1 MKTKN
6 VFCLLFVAFLLLK
19 GTCVYATPW
28 NGATTAPG
36 LLGTTYTVT
45 TAEQLAWVA
54 QQSQTDDFAGY
65 TIRLEEDIDLGGAQ
79 ETPPSWTPIGNAAH
93 PFMGELDGNNHVIY
107 NLYILNSFPSG
118 AGLFAETG
126 VSAVI
131 HHTGLAQGQI
141 MTDATSNV
149 GGFIGINRGY
159 LHHCFNM
166 AQIIAHNGDNVG
178 GLTGTN
184 YGQIAYSYNTG
195 IITDANNHVG
205 GLAGVNKA
213 SAVLNEC
220 YNTGYCKG
228 SDHAGALFGL
238 NEAPASQ
245 LTRVYFDQQVTRT
258 YVTGYGVNDVLDNT
272 LYAVEKTGTFT
283 SKNNP
288 FNQLPEW
295 NIIRDGYYRYPRLQ
309 CFGDHEAA
317 LVSVNCIL
325 LDADNLPVERAE
337 GVGAPKE
344 GNAPRKQFALSG
356 ASGSVW
362 FSPSDE
368 VIHIRSNSTAEVV
381 RPCGNQEVIL
391 TVTEGSTT
399 KQIYTI
405 VKGYE
410 KFDAGRM
417 EGVKTA
423 CWREETK
430 LISANHD
437 GKEPLGGKDD
447 EQGGVYGY
455 QYMIIRDTVVY
466 DEHMNPVSYTPM
478 DTFYMEHEPYSNWNM
493 PTDVS
498 GTYAFRR
505 YTHDYQC
512 KTDWTESPG
521 RVYMTVLGDFDAGKL
536 YDKPDTLYGV
546 LPITFTIESER
557 DASGGAGIFSY
568 LWKMKTEKETK
579 NPLYID
585 GMPVNTASF
594 NFTFEQPGTY
604 VFTRRASDAMCST
617 SPIESETPHT
627 VVVYEAIDPGTVDSF
642 AMTLCNPKYY
652 GSIEEKSPVSGG
664 NGNYIYRWTCNG
676 EAMLHSD
683 TVSLPLNDFVMTNG
697 SRYVFRRQVKDDS
710 GLMDWLTSEGAVTLF
725 ADGLSDSCMAV
736 CSQKKTV
743 NVTVCMS
750 DLPYTDTYT
759 FIDGHAETY
768 TLSEDNETVVMH
780 DHTID
785 GCPMEVSIVC
795 QASAV
800 PVVDIQPVVDL
811 CPSDSALTILFAV
824 REGKPDRYD
833 LVFPTD
839 AQQAGFVSRT
849 GETLPADGRIAV
861 PMPQGVSAGT
871 YYMSVVFYAG
881 KGNGSCKSETYFFPF
896 TLLTDGFVH
905 RKWNDVVFVDSSD
918 KNCEPD
924 CDGDLQFTAYQWYK
938 DGERVEGA
946 TGQYYHETG
955 GLNGFYQ
962 VEMTGSDGTVYRSC
976 VYEMRP
982 TEGIDQVQRDDVR
995 CTKVIRDGHLYLMVG
1010 EKIYSV
1016 YGQEIKGL

>member
-1 MKTKN
+1 MKKKKAI
-6 VFCLLFVAFLLLK
+6 CLFFALLYILK
-19 GTCVYATPW
+19 GWCVYAEVP
-28 NGATTAPG
+28 A
-36 LLGTTYTVT
+36 LSGTTYSVR
-45 TAEQLAWVA
+45 TAEELEWVSK
-54 QQSQTDDFAGY
+54 QSQNNDFSGY
-65 TIRLEEDIDLGGAQ
+65 TIRLNADIDLGGTQA
-79 ETPPSWTPIGNAAH
+79 TPTSWTPIGSNEH
-93 PFMGELDGNNHVIY
+93 PFRGELDGNNHVIY

-126 VSAVI
+126 AEAVI
-131 HHTGLAQGQI
+131 HHLGIAQGQI
-141 MTDATSNV
+141 MTDATNNV
-149 GGFIGINRGY
+149 GAFVGVHRGK

-178 GLTGTN
+178 GLVGTN
-184 YGQIAYSYNTG
+184 YGTMAYCYNTG

-213 SAVLNEC
+213 SAVLTEC
-220 YNTGYCKG
+220 YNTAYCKG

-238 NEAPASQ
+238 NEAPAGQ
-245 LTRVYFDQQVTRT
+245 LTAVYFDQQVTRT
-258 YVTGYGVNDVLDNT
+258 YATGYGVNDALDNT
-272 LYAVEKTGTFT
+272 LYAIEKTRTFT
-283 SKNNP
+283 SSGNP
-288 FNQLPEW
+288 FQARPEW
-295 NIIRDGYYRYPRLQ
+295 SNTSTGDYCYPRLK
-309 CFGDHEAA
+309 CFGNHEAA
-317 LVSVNCIL
+317 QVSCYCIM

-344 GNAPRKQFALSG
+344 GNAPRKQFSLSG
-356 ASGSVW
+356 GNGSVW

-368 VIHIRSNSTAEVV
+368 VIHISNNSTAAVV

-391 TVTEGSTT
+391 SVTEGNTT

-417 EGVKTA
+417 EGMTTA
-423 CWREETK
+423 CWRSDVK
-430 LISANHD
+430 LLSANHD

-466 DEHMNPVSYTPM
+466 DEHDNPVSYTPM
-478 DTFYMEHEPYSNWNM
+478 DTFYMAHKPYTQWNM
-493 PTDVS
+493 PTS
-498 GTYAFRR
+498 IPGTYAFRR
-505 YTHDYQC
+505 YTHDYRC

-521 RVYMTVLGDFDAGKL
+521 RVYLTVLGDFDAGKL
-536 YDKPDTLYGV
+536 YEKPDTLYGE
-546 LPITFTIESER
+546 LPIVFTIESER
-557 DASGGAGIFSY
+557 DATGGAGIFNY
-568 LWKMKTEKETK
+568 LWKMETEEETK

-585 GMPVNTASF
+585 GIPVNTASF
-594 NFTFEQPGTY
+594 DYPFDQPGTY
-604 VFTRRASDAMCST
+604 VFTRYASDAKCST
-617 SPIESETPHT
+617 DPLKSGTPHT
-627 VVVYEAIDPGTVDSF
+627 VVVYESIDPGAVDSF

-652 GSIEEKSPVSGG
+652 GTIGEIAPVSGG

-676 EAMLHSD
+676 EAILHSD
-683 TVSLPLNDFVMTNG
+683 TANLPLNDFLMTNG
-697 SRYVFRRQVKDDS
+697 NTYVFRRQVKDDS
-710 GLMDWLTSEGAVTLF
+710 GLMDWLTSEGEVTLF

-736 CSQKKTV
+736 CSQEKTV
-743 NVTVCMS
+743 SVTVCMS
-750 DLPYTDTYT
+750 DLPYTGTYT
-759 FIDGHAETY
+759 FIDGHIETY
-768 TLSEDNETVVMH
+768 TLTADNETVVMH

-785 GCPMEVSIVC
+785 GCPMEVNIVC

-811 CPSDSALTILFAV
+811 CQSDSALVIYFTV
-824 REGKPDRYD
+824 REGKPDLYD

-839 AQQAGFVSRT
+839 AQQAGFVSRI
-849 GETLPADGRIAV
+849 GDVLPNNGKVSV
-861 PMPQGVSAGT
+861 PMPEGVSAGT
-871 YYMSVVFYAG
+871 YYVSVVFYTG
-881 KGNGSCKSETYFFPF
+881 KGNGACKSETSFFPF

-905 RKWNDVVFVDSSD
+905 RKWKDVAFVDSSD

-924 CDGDLQFTAYQWYK
+924 CESDLQFIAYQWYK
-938 DGERVEGA
+938 NGERIEGA

-962 VEMTGSDGTVYRSC
+962 VEMTGSDATIYRSC
-976 VYEMRP
+976 MYEMRP
-982 TEGIDQVQRDDVR
+982 SEDIGSVHSNDVQ
-995 CTKVIRDGHLYLMVG
+995 CTKVLRNGQLLLIVG